1 MPTQPLDPKAP
12 PRPGRERR
20 RWARAGADL
29 PITVALDGGRSEARV
44 RDISRAGVCFFL
56 DRPIPLMTVLE
67 LAMDL
72 HVKNGVRKIRGA
84 GAVVRC
90 EKIAR
95 AVDHYEVA
103 VFLHDLAETD
113 RQCIEDY
120 VAATGAG
127 LEPRT
132 HRPD

>member
-90 EKIAR
+90 EKIVRWRGSCTCRMSGLTTPRDA
-95 AVDHYEVA
+95 
-103 VFLHDLAETD
+103 TS
-113 RQCIEDY
+113 
-120 VAATGAG
+120 AAF
-127 LEPRT
+127 PSRFN
-132 HRPD
+132 